1 MKLNFEEIIRSLNA
15 KAHTISYDNERLN
28 KLIKDSKKKLEGNK
42 AFSELIDDVKV
53 SIDLI
58 KQYMKGEYTSL
69 SKGNLTLII
78 IGFLYL
84 VNPIDIIPDFILGT
98 GFLDD
103 AAVFAYLLKMIH
115 HEIEAFKEWKIT
127 QVIEEDF
134 EDVID
139 LDDDDVTDIS
149 DE

>member
-15 KAHTISYDNERLN
+15 KAHSISIDQDKLN
-28 KLIKDSKKKLEGNK
+28 NLIKESWRKLEGNK

-58 KQYMKGEYTSL
+58 RQYIKGEYTSL
-69 SKGNLTLII
+69 SKGNLVLII

-84 VNPIDIIPDFILGT
+84 VHPLDIIPDFLLG

-103 AAVFAYLLKMIH
+103 AAVFTYILKMIK
-115 HEIEAFKEWKIT
+115 HEIDSFREWKEKQAI
-127 QVIEEDF
+127 
-134 EDVID
+134 
-139 LDDDDVTDIS
+139 DDDEEGDGGKL
-149 DE
+149 